1 MRHLPLLAA
10 ALLLAAAGP
19 AQEKSP
25 QEKPLQDTEAFE
37 RGFAIS
43 LYQFDAC
50 GDPLA
55 GRMFRR
61 ALTDRFD
68 HCPFSPE
75 ARNRYRDRTR
85 AELARVRER
94 MQRMVEENGGLPR
107 ELAGMSTTCHAQQA
121 SAPYREFRALLERY
135 AGGAVPAEAVIP
147 APCDAADIMP

>member
-1 MRHLPLLAA
+1 MRRAPLLAA
-10 ALLLAAAGP
+10 ALLLVAAGP
-19 AQEKSP
+19 AQDP
-25 QEKPLQDTEAFE
+25 PLQDTEAFE

-61 ALTDRFD
+61 ALAERFE

-75 ARNRYRDRTR
+75 ARSRYQGRTR

-94 MQRMVEENGGLPR
+94 MQRIVEENGGLPR

-121 SAPYREFRALLERY
+121 SAPYRDFRARLERY
-135 AGGAVPAEAVIP
+135 AEGSLPAEAVIP
-147 APCDAADIMP
+147 AACDAADIMP